1 MKILAVRGENLA
13 SLTHPFDI
21 DFTQGRLGD
30 SGLFAITG
38 NTGAGKST
46 ILDAICLALYDQIAR
61 FPSNKKNMA
70 EIGRVDDAERLKA
83 NDVRLILSRGAFSGY
98 AEVEFSGRDGQRYC
112 ARWSVRRARNRPDGK
127 CQKQERSLRQLSEG
141 GVTYAGGQRD
151 VQSQIEEKIGLN
163 WEQFR
168 RAVILPQGD
177 FAAFLKASMD
187 ERSALLERMTGTEHY
202 SQLSVAA
209 YERAKTERQQLAVL
223 EEKIGDQ
230 PQFSQE
236 DRDNLLWQFN
246 NLSLQQKQ
254 LAQQLSLLQ
263 EWQGMQFRLQ
273 ELQGVTEESRQQ
285 LQTVMA
291 EWQAQEAHRQQLA
304 LLEKVQVARPEHEQ
318 LDRTVIELQQVT
330 ETLQHQ
336 QQQLT
341 QHLELE
347 QPLQLQYQQVLQQR
361 DGGEADYAV
370 VQREIRQAR
379 ELDNSL
385 SERQQ
390 QVEQAAQQLL
400 ALQADTAV
408 QQQVREQQQRTLQQL
423 QQQRS
428 ELQIWLEENSHW
440 QRQAQQQQPLLKAM
454 QDFLGEQQRW
464 QQQNQQI
471 AVYQRQLRELEQA
484 QIIVQGH
491 FQHQQEALQAIN
503 SRLQQEG
510 TPQEWQS
517 LQQLHSRW
525 QEAQSLAERCHHLKG
540 LAEQAI
546 LSQRQ
551 RAELVQRLQ
560 SAQQALQQITLRQ
573 HAIHPELDDLRAQLK
588 EVHHTLKQA
597 LLRSQ
602 LQDYRG
608 YLVENEPCPLCG
620 SSHHPYQH
628 EMVTDSLLQQLERQ
642 QLFLQQQLE
651 KGQVEAAQLQEAEL
665 QTQRAGKELER
676 QLIQLDEALQTQ
688 ALQWQALRQ
697 AHTSL
702 LPAWPEDDSQWLPL
716 AVLLTQLQ
724 HQQGVQAG
732 ELHQQYELARAQF
745 ERQQQLLAQQE
756 KLSQQAQLHEREL
769 MELRRQSG
777 MQQSAFEQ
785 LQQQQ
790 SALLLRLQQSEL
802 SLEEQLAPLDWRPH
816 LNLQQGE
823 IWLQGWLKCCQE
835 YQQVEQRWTLS
846 EQQYQ
851 QLHSTLS
858 VQNSRLQTLQEQVQ
872 LRQQELQRIQADY
885 QQTLTLRQQCLNGQ
899 AAEPLEQQ
907 WLQRLQQNRQLAEQQ
922 QQQLQQWQEQRI
934 ALQSQVASQQHHL
947 EQLQAQQRTLLRSTM
962 QQQQKLN
969 LTEYEIRQLLIV
981 PIEHVRLQREQLAHL
996 DELLTQAK
1004 TRLQEREQQ
1013 IALQLKRCET
1023 LQQAQPEWA
1032 TLELNQLVVR
1042 QQEMTLHLQDL
1053 DQLLFDLKRLQL
1065 QAEEAAVTQAEL
1077 QQAYQTQLQIS
1088 DRWQQ
1093 LSDLIGSA
1101 SGAKFRTFA
1110 QSLTLEQLLGL
1121 ANLHLA
1127 ELAPRYQLQRVPGT
1141 DLALQVIDRDMGD
1154 DIRAVESLSGG
1165 ESFLVSLALALGL
1178 SSLSSHDTRIESLFI
1193 DEGFGT
1199 LDPESLDTAIASLDA
1214 LQAAGRQVGVI
1225 SHVQTLVE
1233 RIGVQIKVQS
1243 MGGGESRIVL
1253 P

>member
-21 DFTQGRLGD
+21 DFTKGRLGD

-98 AEVEFSGRDGQRYC
+98 AEVEFSGRDGQHYC

-151 VQSQIEEKIGLN
+151 VQTQIEEKIGLN

-202 SQLSVAA
+202 SRLSVAA

-236 DRDNLLWQFN
+236 DRENLQWQLHH
-246 NLSLQQKQ
+246 LSLQQKQ
-254 LAQQLSLLQ
+254 LAQQLNLLQ
-263 EWQGMQFRLQ
+263 EWQGMQLRLQ
-273 ELQGVTEESRQQ
+273 ELQVVTDESRQQ
-285 LQTVMA
+285 LQMVTT
-291 EWQAQEAHRQQLA
+291 EWQAQEQHRQQLA

-318 LDRTVIELQQVT
+318 LDRTIIALQQIT

-347 QPLQLQYQQVLQQR
+347 QPLQQQYQQALQQR
-361 DGGEADYAV
+361 DGGEAEYAV

-379 ELDNSL
+379 ELDNSVQ
-385 SERQQ
+385 ERQQ
-390 QVEQAAQQLL
+390 QVQLAAQQLL
-400 ALQADTAV
+400 VLQTETTQQHQL
-408 QQQVREQQQRTLQQL
+408 QQQQEFTLQQL
-423 QQQRS
+423 QHQRS
-428 ELQIWLEENSHW
+428 ALQLWLTENSHW

-454 QDFLGEQQRW
+454 QDFLGEQHRW
-464 QQQNQQI
+464 QQQTQQI
-471 AVYQRQLRELEQA
+471 AVYQQQLRELDQA
-484 QIIVQGH
+484 QMVVLGH
-491 FQHQQEALQAIN
+491 FQHHQKALQTI
-503 SRLQQEG
+503 SLRLQQEG
-510 TPQEWQS
+510 VPLEWQT
-517 LQQLHSRW
+517 LQQLYSRW
-525 QEAQSLAERCHHLKG
+525 QAAQGIAERCYHLKG
-540 LAEQAI
+540 VAEQAI
-546 LSQRQ
+546 QSQRQ
-551 RAELVQRLQ
+551 RSEVLQRW
-560 SAQQALQQITLRQ
+560 QQIRQTLQQITLRRQ
-573 HAIHPELDDLRAQLK
+573 AIQPELDALREQLQD
-588 EVHHTLKQA
+588 VQHTLQQA
-597 LLRSQ
+597 RLRSQ

-608 YLVENEPCPLCG
+608 YLLDNEPCPLCG

-628 EMVTDSLLQQLERQ
+628 ETVTDSLLQQLERQ
-642 QLFLQQQLE
+642 QLYLQQQLE
-651 KGQVEAAQLQEAEL
+651 RGQIETAQLQEAEQQTQQAEKELVRQQAHFDDTL
-665 QTQRAGKELER
+665 QTLAQ
-676 QLIQLDEALQTQ
+676 
-688 ALQWQALRQ
+688 QWQILRQ
-697 AHTSL
+697 TDTTL
-702 LPAWPEDDSQWLPL
+702 LPTWPEDESQWLSL
-716 AVLLTQLQ
+716 VVLLAQLQ
-724 HQQGVQAG
+724 HQQSVESG
-732 ELHQQYELARAQF
+732 ELHQQYEQARVQF

-756 KLSQQAQLHEREL
+756 QLNGLAQQYEREL
-769 MELRRQSG
+769 MELRRQTG
-777 MQQSAFEQ
+777 IQQSAFEQ

-790 SALLLRLQQSEL
+790 SALLLRLQHCGQSL
-802 SLEEQLAPLDWRPH
+802 DDQLAPLEWRPH

-823 IWLQGWLKCCQE
+823 IWLQGWLKCCME
-835 YQQVEQRWTLS
+835 YQQAEQRGLQY
-846 EQQYQ
+846 EQECQ
-851 QLHSTLS
+851 QLQSELS
-858 VQNSRLQTLQEQVQ
+858 VQTSRLQTLQEQLQ
-872 LRQQELQRIQADY
+872 LRQQEQERIQTEY
-885 QQTLTLRQQCLNGQ
+885 QLTLGLRQQCLNGQ
-899 AAEPLEQQ
+899 PAEQLEQQ
-907 WLQRLQQNRQLAEQQ
+907 WIERLQQNRQFAEYQ
-922 QQQLQQWQEQRI
+922 QQQLQLWQEQRI
-934 ALQSQVASQQHHL
+934 AQQSQVASLQHQL

-969 LTEYEIRQLLIV
+969 LNEYEIRQLLSV
-981 PIEHVRLQREQLAHL
+981 PIEQVRLQREQLAHL

-1004 TRLQEREQQ
+1004 TRLQEKEQQ
-1013 IALQLKRCET
+1013 IALKHKRCDA
-1023 LQQAQPEWA
+1023 LQQSQPQWA
-1032 TLELNQLVVR
+1032 TLDINQLTSY
-1042 QQEMTLHLQDL
+1042 QQEMILHLQDL
-1053 DQLLFDLKRLQL
+1053 DQLLFDIRRLQL

-1077 QQAYQTQLQIS
+1077 QQAYQAQLQIS

-1101 SGAKFRTFA
+1101 NGAKFRTFA

-1141 DLALQVIDRDMGD
+1141 DLALQVVDRDMGD